1 MMKHQNQYGMA
12 QGFDPNYAA
21 YYANPAYM
29 HPGMA
34 FMPPTSPRPPYHIP
48 QGIPQPYHP
57 GQYGLQQQPPSMS
70 RTSSAVSERPASS
83 MGQPQTP
90 NTPAVSQP
98 VTSTRGTNSPA
109 PNSAKFQIP
118 PRKTTRIEII
128 NPNSRAVVS
137 FDKQP
142 ASPAPSTQSPAII
155 SSTPTPPPH
164 APSHADAHHHRTE
177 SKSVKTD
184 EEKKNEM
191 RDAIAK
197 KIEADR
203 VEEKRLK
210 DEEEYK
216 ARKEK
221 EDAEA
226 KLAKERHDAEVKQM
240 EAAKAQME
248 AEEAAR
254 KAKSEAE
261 AAEALAK
268 EEAEKAE
275 KARKEQEEEEEFA
288 RIEAEMERK
297 EREAEERYQ
306 KKKQAEKEEK
316 ARQEAEAAARA
327 DEEMK
332 KAEAEAEA
340 AEEAR
345 LKKLEVGEA
354 EESKKERADLF
365 ANLKKEDHP
374 ASSTDNPVAGE
385 TPAQSG
391 TATPLSD
398 TSSMGPPPR
407 VVSSNKQKPA
417 ALKLETSKPVEAPQ
431 PSAALQSLRS
441 ARFLTSVNDVS
452 YPASIAS
459 PNPAL
464 NTAAPMGKFRYDKTF
479 LMQFQN
485 VFVEKPS
492 ETWTEKVKETVGDTS
507 EPSSARGS
515 SARTPS
521 MMGPRQPSNRPSI
534 PPSFSMGTFG
544 VSGGRT
550 LPPGTTSNERFQAS
564 SQAAQKPSMQNPLR
578 YFPNAPGN
586 FTMGSAQP
594 ISRNTSSTSLGHPQS
609 PRGNASHRGGGG
621 PRGSKGG
628 KPQRENDKDAKTMP
642 ITANQVVKPIEV
654 SVNGWKPPS
663 IGANAGGM
671 AGPPPGGDGYL
682 APDIV
687 QRKVKAALNKMTPNN
702 FDKISSQILDIV
714 AQSKQETDGRTLRQV
729 IQLTFEKATDEAHW
743 AAMYAQFCGRMLE
756 YMSPEIKDETLPL
769 DKNGNVTS
777 GGTLFRKYLLNRCQ
791 QEFEEGWKT
800 KLPEKPE
807 GESEEAVMLSDEYYI
822 AAAAKRRGL
831 GLVRFIGELYKLGML
846 TSRIM
851 HMCVKKLVD
860 FEGMPDEA
868 EIESL
873 TSLLKTIGANLDSEE
888 KMRPT
893 MDAYFERI
901 NKMINFEDL
910 PSRLRFMLMVSPPT
924 LLMWK

>member
-1 MMKHQNQYGMA
+1 M
-12 QGFDPNYAA
+12 
-21 YYANPAYM
+21 
-29 HPGMA
+29 
-34 FMPPTSPRPPYHIP
+34 
-48 QGIPQPYHP
+48 
-57 GQYGLQQQPPSMS
+57 
-70 RTSSAVSERPASS
+70 
-83 MGQPQTP
+83 
-90 NTPAVSQP
+90 
-98 VTSTRGTNSPA
+98 
-109 PNSAKFQIP
+109 
-118 PRKTTRIEII
+118 
-128 NPNSRAVVS
+128 
-137 FDKQP
+137 
-142 ASPAPSTQSPAII
+142 
-155 SSTPTPPPH
+155 
-164 APSHADAHHHRTE
+164 
-177 SKSVKTD
+177 KTD

-191 RDAIAK
+191 KDAIAK

-210 DEEEYK
+210 DEEESK

-226 KLAKERHDAEVKQM
+226 KLAKERHDAEVKQL

-248 AEEAAR
+248 AEEVAR
-254 KAKSEAE
+254 KAQAEAD

-275 KARKEQEEEEEFA
+275 KARKEQEEEEEYA
-288 RIEAEMERK
+288 RIEAEMELK

-316 ARQEAEAAARA
+316 ARQEAEAAALA

-345 LKKLEVGEA
+345 LKMLELGEA

-365 ANLKKEDHP
+365 ASLKKDGHA
-374 ASSTDNPVAGE
+374 ASSNDNAVAGD

-407 VVSSNKQKPA
+407 TVNSNKQKPA
-417 ALKLETSKPVEAPQ
+417 ALRLETSKPVEAPQ

-452 YPASIAS
+452 YPPSIAS
-459 PNPAL
+459 PNPSL

-544 VSGGRT
+544 ASGGRT

-578 YFPNAPGN
+578 YFPNAPGAFN
-586 FTMGSAQP
+586 MGSAQS
-594 ISRNTSSTSLGHPQS
+594 ISRNTSTTSLGHPQS
-609 PRGNASHRGGGG
+609 PRGNASHRGGGQ
-621 PRGSKGG
+621 RGSKGG
-628 KPQRENDKDAKTMP
+628 KPQRENDKDAKNMP
-642 ITANQVVKPIEV
+642 ITANQVLKPIEV
-654 SVNGWKPPS
+654 SATGWKPLS

-682 APDIV
+682 APDVV

-807 GESEEAVMLSDEYYI
+807 GESEEAVILSDEYYI

-910 PSRLRFMLMVSPPT
+910 PSRLRFMLMVSSLF

>member
-1 MMKHQNQYGMA
+1 M
-12 QGFDPNYAA
+12 
-21 YYANPAYM
+21 
-29 HPGMA
+29 
-34 FMPPTSPRPPYHIP
+34 
-48 QGIPQPYHP
+48 
-57 GQYGLQQQPPSMS
+57 
-70 RTSSAVSERPASS
+70 
-83 MGQPQTP
+83 
-90 NTPAVSQP
+90 
-98 VTSTRGTNSPA
+98 
-109 PNSAKFQIP
+109 
-118 PRKTTRIEII
+118 
-128 NPNSRAVVS
+128 
-137 FDKQP
+137 
-142 ASPAPSTQSPAII
+142 
-155 SSTPTPPPH
+155 
-164 APSHADAHHHRTE
+164 
-177 SKSVKTD
+177 KTD
-184 EEKKNEM
+184 EEKKNDM

-203 VEEKRLK
+203 VEERRLK
-210 DEEEYK
+210 EEEESK

-221 EDAEA
+221 EEAEA
-226 KLAKERHDAEVKQM
+226 KLAKERHDAEVKQLE
-240 EAAKAQME
+240 EAKIQME
-248 AEEAAR
+248 AEEAAA
-254 KAKSEAE
+254 KAKAEAE

-288 RIEAEMERK
+288 RIEAEMERQ

-306 KKKQAEKEEK
+306 KKKQAEKEER
-316 ARQEAEAAARA
+316 ARQEAEAAAHA

-332 KAEAEAEA
+332 RAEAEAET
-340 AEEAR
+340 AEERR
-345 LKKLEVGEA
+345 LKLLEVGEA

-365 ANLKKEDHP
+365 ADLKREGHA
-374 ASSTDNPVAGE
+374 ASSTDNAVAGE
-385 TPAQSG
+385 TPTQSG

-398 TSSMGPPPR
+398 TSMGPPPR
-407 VVSSNKQKPA
+407 GASSNKQKPA

-452 YPASIAS
+452 YPPSIAS

-507 EPSSARGS
+507 EPSSARAS
-515 SARTPS
+515 STRTPIT
-521 MMGPRQPSNRPSI
+521 GPRQPSRPSI

-550 LPPGTTSNERFQAS
+550 LPPGTTSNDRFQAS
-564 SQAAQKPSMQNPLR
+564 TQAAQKPSMQNPLR
-578 YFPNAPGN
+578 YFPNPPGGFN
-586 FTMGSAQP
+586 MGSTQP
-594 ISRNTSSTSLGHPQS
+594 IPRNSSSPSLGHPQS
-609 PRGNASHRGGGG
+609 PRGNASHRGGG

-628 KPQRENDKDAKTMP
+628 KPQRENDKDAKSMP
-642 ITANQVVKPIEV
+642 ITANQIVEPIKV
-654 SVNGWKPPS
+654 TATGWKPPS
-663 IGANAGGM
+663 VGANVGGM

-682 APDIV
+682 APDVV

-714 AQSKQETDGRTLRQV
+714 SQSKQETDGRTLRQV

-873 TSLLKTIGANLDSEE
+873 TSLLRTIGANLDSEE
-888 KMRPT
+888 KMRTT

-901 NKMINFEDL
+901 NRMINMEGL
-910 PSRLRFMLMVSPPT
+910 PSRLRFMLMVNPPVFLYMET
-924 LLMWK
+924 ANIAPGYRRLEEETVEDQRQCYERPYHT